1 MKKHILLFSLL
12 LGSML
17 IQASD
22 SAIIT
27 QEMIDKLQAQF
38 YRDMRDLSVP
48 IEQVKALENKL
59 QQMHQLFNKQ
69 KDDRNT
75 STTSSSS
82 IQKQSFSPSTQ
93 QDAVSSNRIP
103 QYTSPSVVR
112 QSTTPQQCPEK
123 ADGKITQEM
132 INDLEIKARKSR
144 TNMLYSEA
152 DIKEIEQK
160 LATMRHDFMKQQNP
174 EKTNDKITQ
183 KMIDDLEIK
192 VRKSRTNMLYTE
204 ADIKKIEQELATMRY
219 DFMKQQTTSKQED
232 LVPLTDAEKTI
243 LIIKKFI
250 SDYNYPFTVQELY
263 TWFDDKFINNSQE
276 LDTFNK
282 KWKNHF
288 PTWNKPMAEKS
299 EDELRVLREKVLFEL
314 HRDGKLPSVTTT
326 PITHKPLPTSTQSS
340 SLTAV
345 ITSASQAAP
354 HPILSMPVQN
364 LPPAYAQTV
373 APQRPAVS
381 LQPACPPTP
390 AATQSTESSTLQQ
403 LGSAARKWWYGQ

>member
-12 LGSML
+12 LGSAVTH
-17 IQASD
+17 ASSD
-22 SAIIT
+22 RIT
-27 QEMIDKLQAQF
+27 QEMIDKLQAQLH
-38 YRDMRDLSVP
+38 RDMKDLSVST
-48 IEQVKALENKL
+48 ERVKALENEI
-59 QQMHQLFNKQ
+59 QQMHQLLKKQ
-69 KDDRNT
+69 KDDDHNT
-75 STTSSSS
+75 SATSSSS
-82 IQKQSFSPSTQ
+82 MQKQSFSPSTQ

-132 INDLEIKARKSR
+132 IDDLEINVRKSH

-152 DIKEIEQK
+152 DIKKIEQK
-160 LATMRHDFMKQQNP
+160 LATMRYDFMKQQNP

-183 KMIDDLEIK
+183 KMIDDLEKK
-192 VRKSRTNMLYTE
+192 VRNSRTNMLYTE
-204 ADIKKIEQELATMRY
+204 ADIKKIEQELETMRY
-219 DFMKQQTTSKQED
+219 DFMKQQITSTQED
-232 LVPLTDAEKTI
+232 LIPLTDAEKTI
-243 LIIKKFI
+243 RIIKKFI
-250 SDYNYPFTVQELY
+250 LNYNYPFTVQELY
-263 TWFDDKFINNSQE
+263 KWFDDKFIKDSQE

-282 KWKNHF
+282 KWKERF

-299 EDELRVLREKVLFEL
+299 EDELRIFREKVLFEL
-314 HRDGKLPSVTTT
+314 YRDGKLPSVTTAPT
-326 PITHKPLPTSTQSS
+326 THKPLPTSTQSS

-345 ITSASQAAP
+345 TTSASETAP
-354 HPILSMPVQN
+354 HPILSMPEQN

-373 APQRPAVS
+373 APQRPAIS

-390 AATQSTESSTLQQ
+390 AATQSTASNALQQ